1 VYPDGRV
8 CISILHAPGDDP
20 NGYELA
26 SERWSPVHT
35 VNFTCQLVTLLFA
48 EYHPAHCTIARLLKS
63 PAHWFQAIFGQK
75 IVNMV
80 VYKWT
85 VGFVLKPETTQDA
98 ALCLFC
104 RKNFE
109 SCTYFIFR
117 KEAVIVNCSRIGPHQ
132 LSHLYLQL
140 SFGNLCNGRLECSP
154 KRESI

>member
-35 VNFTCQLVTLLFA
+35 VNFTCQLVTLVCRISPSIL
-48 EYHPAHCTIARLLKS
+48 HHCLLIKITS
-63 PAHWFQAIFGQK
+63 TLISGQFWTEDSQY
-75 IVNMV
+75 MV
-80 VYKWT
+80 VYKWS
-85 VGFVLKPETTQDA
+85 VGFVLKPETTQDT

-104 RKNFE
+104 RRNFK
-109 SCTYFIFR
+109 SRTYFIFG
-117 KEAVIVNCSRIGPHQ
+117 KKVVIVNCSRIGPYQ

-154 KRESI
+154 KREST